1 MLHHPTLDKLNALKF
16 TGMAKGLAEQMALPE
31 IELRLAMSW
40 RVREISYYQMVIEET
55 HCAYGLSN
63 RDRASLRVFA
73 SEEIHRL
80 NLASDKEIVGLYLLH
95 LFLVSEAEQMTQSIE
110 EPAD

>member
-1 MLHHPTLDKLNALKF
+1 
-16 TGMAKGLAEQMALPE
+16 MALPE

-63 RDRASLRVFA
+63 RDRASLRIFA
-73 SEEIHRL
+73 SEEIQKL
-80 NLASDKEIVGLYLLH
+80 NIASDTEIVELYLRH
-95 LFLVSEAEQMTQSIE
+95 LFLVSEVAQMVSTIE

>member
-1 MLHHPTLDKLNALKF
+1 
-16 TGMAKGLAEQMALPE
+16 MALPE

-40 RVREISYYQMVIEET
+40 RVRELSYYQMVIEET
-55 HCAYGLSN
+55 HCAYGLSH

-73 SEEIHRL
+73 SEEIHKL
-80 NLASDKEIVGLYLLH
+80 NLASDTKIVKLYLLH
-95 LFLVSEAEQMTQSIE
+95 LFLVSEVNQMACSIE

>member
-1 MLHHPTLDKLNALKF
+1 
-16 TGMAKGLAEQMALPE
+16 MALLE
-31 IELRLAMSW
+31 IELRLAMGW

-63 RDRASLRVFA
+63 RERASLRVFA
-73 SEEIHRL
+73 SEEIHKL
-80 NLASDKEIVGLYLLH
+80 NLVSDKEIVELYLLH
-95 LFLVSEAEQMTQSIE
+95 LFLMSEIAQMARSIE